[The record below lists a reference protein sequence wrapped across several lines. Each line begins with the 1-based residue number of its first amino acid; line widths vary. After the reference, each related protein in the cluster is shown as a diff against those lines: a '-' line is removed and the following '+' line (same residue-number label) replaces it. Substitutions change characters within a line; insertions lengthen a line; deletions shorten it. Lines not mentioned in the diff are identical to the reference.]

1 MPYGDSDEAADP
13 LSGKIA
19 MNPHGDVVEKQESD
33 GYDFQPSQLMPA
45 AVFNKATKGQQ
56 ALS

>member
-19 MNPHGDVVEKQESD
+19 VSPRGDVVEKQDSE
-33 GYDFQPSQLMPA
+33 GLDFQPSQLMPA
-45 AVFNKATKGQQ
+45 AVFNKATKGKQ
-56 ALS
+56 ALY